1 MKQKMIILLTIVAI
15 LGLAACS
22 GQEEEPTATAIPATE
37 VADAVPTSGTAPVDS
52 VQMMM
57 MESFPIQVNV
67 LVRGELPD
75 ACTSIDDTVITK
87 NGNTFAVAMSTI
99 RTDCTS
105 TDVSVPFEETVS
117 LDVADLPAGTYG
129 VDVNGMKGSF
139 TFTMDNVAIAPTP
152 TLMPT
157 PVPEP
162 TAVIEP
168 TAVPTETAVLTE
180 TAPIT
185 PTTTITDTAPITSTA
200 TLTDC
205 TNIIGYID
213 DITIPDDTVFAF
225 DDEIVKTWRLRNDGT
240 CTWGEG
246 YTAVYIGGDDLIG
259 PITQTIESVAP
270 NDTIDLTITFTAPA
284 AEGTYRENWQ
294 IADANGT
301 PFGVG
306 GFDSEAFWLQVQV
319 SGNAEPEATAEPG
332 TAVIGGLVWRDYCTE
347 TGGSCV
353 EIGEGSGY
361 YVADGAFSTYERVLP
376 DLTVSLSRGVCPSDN
391 EFGATLA
398 AAVTDANGIYRI
410 EGLEKGNYCAW
421 VDIYSS
427 ENVNLLIPGNWTW
440 PATGIGYWT
449 VVLVDGEEALDI
461 DFGWDDAD
469 D

>member
-1 MKQKMIILLTIVAI
+1 MKRNLIILLTIVAI

-22 GQEEEPTATAIPATE
+22 GTEEEPTETAVSPTETAIAQ
-37 VADAVPTSGTAPVDS
+37 PTNGTAAVDS
-52 VQMMM
+52 VQVMM

-67 LVRGELPD
+67 LVHGELPD
-75 ACTSIDDTVITK
+75 ACTSIDDTVTTR
-87 NGNTFAVAMSTI
+87 NGNTFTVVMRTV

-105 TDVSVPFEETVS
+105 TDINVPFEETVS
-117 LDVADLPAGTYG
+117 LDVADSPAGTYS

-139 TFTMDNVAIAPTP
+139 TFTVDNVAIAPTP

-180 TAPIT
+180 TVPIT
-185 PTTTITDTAPITSTA
+185 PTTTITSTA

-213 DITIPDDTVFAF
+213 DITIPDDTVFAPG
-225 DDEIVKTWRLRNDGT
+225 DEIIKTWRLRNDGT
-240 CTWGEG
+240 CPWTEG
-246 YTAVYIGGDDLIG
+246 YTAVYVGGDDLIG
-259 PITQTIESVAP
+259 PITQTIEAVAP

-284 AEGTYRENWQ
+284 TEATYRENWQ
-294 IADANGT
+294 IADADGT

-306 GFDSEAFWLQVQV
+306 GFESEAFWVQVQV
-319 SGNAEPEATAEPG
+319 NENAEPEATAEPG
-332 TAVIGGLVWRDYCTE
+332 TAVVGGIAWRDYCTE
-347 TGGSCV
+347 TQGNCV

-361 YVADGAFSTYERVLP
+361 YVADGAYSTYERVLNG
-376 DLTVSLSRGVCPSDN
+376 LTVSLSRGVCPSDN
-391 EFGATLA
+391 NFGATLA
-398 AAVTDANGIYRI
+398 AAVTDADGIYRI
-410 EGLEKGNYCAW
+410 EGLDKGNYCAW
-421 VDIYSS
+421 VDIYST

-449 VVLVDGEEALDI
+449 VVLIDGEEALDI
-461 DFGWDDAD
+461 DFGWDDSD